1 MTTNLDHATARI
13 ITELADALLPG
24 LKEAVAAEL
33 ARTIESLPAVDREL
47 EETLSSLR
55 RLRALSEE
63 MTAALNSA
71 QDSAL
76 RVSDGLLPL
85 SRMCETMNAAIDRL
99 ERLEQLAPKPEE
111 PDENHAAASGEILRS
126 LEANLSDW
134 GGILK
139 ANGRAQTRELSEFSA
154 EVSEQVGW
162 MKSGMPGMVGE
173 ILEKTL
179 SSRIEEQ
186 TRTTGENARALEA
199 RLSRLEKTGKI
210 ILAEGLVLLAFLAA
224 IAAALL
230 K

>member
-85 SRMCETMNAAIDRL
+85 SRMCETMNAAI
-99 ERLEQLAPKPEE
+99 ERLEQLAPKTEE

-186 TRTTGENARALEA
+186 ARTTGENARALEA